1 MLRAID
7 DGSTVSNCINGR
19 DSHAL
24 VVTPRRASR
33 RVPRAGLLAGAIAG
47 VMSAGALTLSSPAL
61 AQTAPS
67 VSPTPPAIAPPPA
80 AAPPDIIAPA
90 AEGYDPKSGQPGKD
104 VVWVPTP
111 DTLVA
116 RMLDM
121 AEVTPQDYLI
131 DLGSGDGRTV
141 IAAAKRG
148 LRAHGIEYNPD
159 MVTLAKRRAEAAG
172 VADRATFEQADIFE
186 TDFSKA
192 QVLTLFL
199 LPELNER
206 LRPQILDLEPGT
218 RVVSNSFAMGDW
230 EADRVDRLDD
240 DCSRWCTAL
249 MWIVPAK
256 VEGEWRLGEQPLR
269 LSQTYQKVTGDL
281 GGTPI
286 EKGRVVGKELHF
298 SAGGIDY
305 VGAVVGNSL
314 SGTASDGPVRNW
326 TAIRG

>member
-1 MLRAID
+1 MN
-7 DGSTVSNCINGR
+7 SPPE
-19 DSHAL
+19 
-24 VVTPRRASR
+24 VTT
-33 RVPRAGLLAGAIAG
+33 
-47 VMSAGALTLSSPAL
+47 SAEEAY
-61 AQTAPS
+61 APQ
-67 VSPTPPAIAPPPA
+67 
-80 AAPPDIIAPA
+80 
-90 AEGYDPKSGQPGKD
+90 SGQPGKD

-111 DTLVA
+111 DALVD

-121 AEVTPQDYLI
+121 AQVTPQDYLV

-148 LRAHGIEYNPD
+148 LRAHGIEYNPEL
-159 MVTLAKRRAEAAG
+159 VALAKRRAEAAG
-172 VADRATFEQADIFE
+172 VADRASFEQADIFE
-186 TDFSKA
+186 TDFTKA

-199 LPELNER
+199 LPQLNER
-206 LRPQILDLEPGT
+206 LRPQILDMEPGT

-230 EADRVDRLDD
+230 EADRIDRLAD

-256 VEGEWRLGEQPLR
+256 VEGEWRLGEQTLR
-269 LSQTYQKVTGDL
+269 LTQTYQNVSGDL

-305 VGAVVGNSL
+305 VGALVGDSL
-314 SGTASDGPVRNW
+314 SGTASGGPVRNW
-326 TAIRG
+326 TAVRS

>member
-1 MLRAID
+1 MLRAFD
-7 DGSTVSNCINGR
+7 DNSSDCHHSARVVVSSLANAGQSQER
-19 DSHAL
+19 AARRRY
-24 VVTPRRASR
+24 VTA
-33 RVPRAGLLAGAIAG
+33 AGLAALLA
-47 VMSAGALTLSSPAL
+47 AGALTLAGPAA
-61 AQTAPS
+61 AQTAPP
-67 VSPTPPAIAPPPA
+67 VNSPPEVTTSAE
-80 AAPPDIIAPA
+80 
-90 AEGYDPKSGQPGKD
+90 EGYAPQSGQPGKD

-111 DTLVA
+111 DTLVE

-121 AEVTPQDYLI
+121 AEVTPQDHLI

-141 IAAAKRG
+141 IAAAQRG
-148 LRAHGIEYNPD
+148 LRAHGIEYNPEL
-159 MVTLAKRRAEAAG
+159 VELAKRRAEAAG
-172 VADRATFEQADIFE
+172 VADRASFEQADIFE

-218 RVVSNSFAMGDW
+218 RVVSNSFDMGDW

-240 DCSRWCTAL
+240 NCARWCTAL

-269 LSQTYQKVTGDL
+269 LNQSYQKITGEL

-286 EKGRVVGKELHF
+286 EQGRVVGKEVRF
-298 SAGGIDY
+298 TVDGIDY
-305 VGAVVGNSL
+305 VGTVVGNSL
-314 SGTASDGPVRNW
+314 SGTASDGPVKNW
-326 TAIRG
+326 TAIRS